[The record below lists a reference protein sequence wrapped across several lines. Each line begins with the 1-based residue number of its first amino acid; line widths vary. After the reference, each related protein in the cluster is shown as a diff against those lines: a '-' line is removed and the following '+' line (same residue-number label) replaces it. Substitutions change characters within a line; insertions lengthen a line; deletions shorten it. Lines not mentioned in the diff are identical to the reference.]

1 MYEFSVKVSSHLH
14 KPDSMI
20 TLNFTSGLDVVG
32 RNPTDRPKSN
42 GAELETRL
50 DAYTKAAN
58 DHIASGS
65 TGIYLNPLIFSEKC
79 LRPLF

>member
-1 MYEFSVKVSSHLH
+1 M
-14 KPDSMI
+14 
-20 TLNFTSGLDVVG
+20 VG

-65 TGIYLNPLIFSEKC
+65 TGMNFWTSFPFHHVSNCDHFFRLCVHSSLSPLSSSHHPWTSI
-79 LRPLF
+79 